1 MRGITVRHAIRS
13 PVLEEVLVQYVV
25 VDDAVQFVRARRV
38 MMGSRYGLQQVTVL
52 QREHDKRKIKRCEE

>member
-1 MRGITVRHAIRS
+1 VRHAIRS

-38 MMGSRYGLQQVTVL
+38 MMGSRIQNSAGVFIMSSDAT
-52 QREHDKRKIKRCEE
+52 RCVAWLKLVEV